1 MRLQFLGHQFR
12 QYLCSHHQAE
22 LHRRLNQQHRR
33 RARVRG
39 NASSALDPSALASRF
54 ACCPA
59 CTPFISLVLMS
70 GSRLDT
76 MTVRFASK
84 RSTTPP
90 SRLPLSSKS
99 RCEHV
104 LFVHTPARART
115 HTHTHTQVEQRLGID
130 FSAASRGGGGGGGA
144 REAAP
149 VRAGRR
155 PIRQIMGDLD
165 EIQESDVPQ
174 DRGRTDRERHR
185 ARDRNRDWATR
196 EERGAARPS
205 AAAGSTGSVT
215 DVRIVHCSKCHL

>member
-1 MRLQFLGHQFR
+1 LL
-12 QYLCSHHQAE
+12 
-22 LHRRLNQQHRR
+22 
-33 RARVRG
+33 
-39 NASSALDPSALASRF
+39 
-54 ACCPA
+54 
-59 CTPFISLVLMS
+59 
-70 GSRLDT
+70 
-76 MTVRFASK
+76 
-84 RSTTPP
+84 
-90 SRLPLSSKS
+90 LSSKS
-99 RCEHV
+99 RCV
-104 LFVHTPARART
+104 GCTHTHTHTYTPHTYTRT

-130 FSAASRGGGGGGGA
+130 FSAASRGGGGGGGGA

>member
-1 MRLQFLGHQFR
+1 M
-12 QYLCSHHQAE
+12 
-22 LHRRLNQQHRR
+22 LHPRAPRSLHPRRLNQQRRR

-39 NASSALDPSALASRF
+39 NASSVLDPFARASRF

-84 RSTTPP
+84 RSTTLH
-90 SRLPLSSKS
+90 SRLLLSSKS
-99 RCEHV
+99 RCV
-104 LFVHTPARART
+104 GCTHTHTHTYTPHTYTRT

-130 FSAASRGGGGGGGA
+130 FSAASRGGGGGGGGA